1 MATRSRTTFQKR
13 QKELARIEK
22 RRDKEARKA
31 QRKQAAAEAERLG
44 IALPDESEEPE
55 APPEDGA
62 PTGSESE

>member
-31 QRKQAAAEAERLG
+31 QRKAAAAEAERLG
-44 IALPDESEEPE
+44 IAPPDESEAPE
-55 APPEDGA
+55 GSPEDDSSA
-62 PTGSESE
+62 GSE